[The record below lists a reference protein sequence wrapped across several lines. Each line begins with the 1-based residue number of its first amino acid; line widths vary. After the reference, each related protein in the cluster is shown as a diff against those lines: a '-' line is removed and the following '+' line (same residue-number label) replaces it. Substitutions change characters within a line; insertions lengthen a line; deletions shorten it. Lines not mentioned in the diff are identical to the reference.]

1 MHVFIYFIYLFFIFK
16 GMNNN
21 WQRVP
26 LASRA
31 AATARKIK
39 TLQERR
45 WMKLALAFPAAAAA
59 LDIWRWTPE
68 GL

>member
-1 MHVFIYFIYLFFIFK
+1 MHVFVYLFILFIFK
-16 GMNNN
+16 GMNNI

-31 AATARKIK
+31 AATVCKIK

-45 WMKLALAFPAAAAA
+45 WMKLALPFPAAAAA